1 MIQYDPTTLIPSP
14 APDLSDEDKE
24 TVRRLISLTGL
35 DRPSPKEGS
44 KDYNKASDMR
54 LEKRMEVAQ
63 EARYYKSKYLA
74 LPDDIKPLFAE
85 QLAIIIKH
93 CGLWRIWYHE
103 LEDIPELKELLLN
116 LLPGTRKELF

>member
-35 DRPSPKEGS
+35 DRPSSKEGS

-85 QLAIIIKH
+85 QLARII
-93 CGLWRIWYHE
+93 
-103 LEDIPELKELLLN
+103 
-116 LLPGTRKELF
+116 

>member
-1 MIQYDPTTLIPSP
+1 
-14 APDLSDEDKE
+14 
-24 TVRRLISLTGL
+24 
-35 DRPSPKEGS
+35 
-44 KDYNKASDMR
+44 MR

-85 QLAIIIKH
+85 QLARIIKH

-103 LEDIPELKELLLN
+103 LEDIPELKEPLLN